1 MLEAADLSF
10 AYNGSKPILNKVNV
24 RLESGKVCGL
34 TAPSG
39 SGKTTL
45 AKVLCNHLP
54 VQGGTVRVNQQPLPR
69 KTFCPVQLISQ
80 HPERSFNPRWQL
92 GRSLAEP
99 ASTEPQLLEQLGI
112 QTSWLNRYPHE
123 LSGGELQRLAIA
135 RALAPQTA
143 FVIADE
149 ITVMLD
155 AISQAHVWQALLQT
169 VEQRQLGMLVI
180 SHNRHL
186 LSRVCSKI
194 LTMQDISTDK
204 A

>member
-10 AYNGSKPILNKVNV
+10 AYNGGKPILDKVNLRVQPGEV
-24 RLESGKVCGL
+24 RGL

-45 AKVLCNHLP
+45 AKVLCGHLP
-54 VQGGTVRVNQQPLPR
+54 VQGGAIRVNRQPLPE
-69 KTFCPVQLISQ
+69 KSYCPIQLINQ
-80 HPERSFNPRWQL
+80 HPEQGFNPRWRL

-99 ASTEPQLLEQLGI
+99 APPDPQLLDRLGI
-112 QTSWLNRYPHE
+112 KSGWLNRYPHE
-123 LSGGELQRLAIA
+123 LSGGELQRFAIA

-143 FVIADE
+143 FVVADE

-155 AISQAHVWQALLQT
+155 AISQAQVWQVLLQT
-169 VEQRQLGMLVI
+169 AQERQLGMLVI

-186 LSRVCSKI
+186 LSRICTQTVAMRD
-194 LTMQDISTDK
+194 LF

>member
-45 AKVLCNHLP
+45 AKVLCGHLP
-54 VQGGTVRVNQQPLPR
+54 AQSGAILVNQQPLPEHSY
-69 KTFCPVQLISQ
+69 CPVQLINQ

-92 GRSLAEP
+92 DRSLAESAP
-99 ASTEPQLLEQLGI
+99 PDPLLLDRLGI
-112 QTSWLNRYPHE
+112 KSGWLNRYPHE
-123 LSGGELQRLAIA
+123 LSGGELQRFAIA

-143 FVIADE
+143 FVVADE

-155 AISQAHVWQALLQT
+155 AVSQAQVWQVLLQT
-169 VEQRQLGMLVI
+169 VQERQLGMLVI

-186 LSRVCSKI
+186 LSRICTHI
-194 LTMQDISTDK
+194 LAMSDLS